1 MVRKGIFVASFVV
14 FLLGGC
20 FAQKKLPPPPTLYG
34 VKGKVLLNNQP
45 VPVGTVVFTPEKAGH
60 GVRAE
65 GLLKQDGTF
74 AVAAYG
80 GYDGTTPGAYI
91 VSVEAYEP
99 IKHGN
104 FKGKAPSIP
113 KK

>member
-1 MVRKGIFVASFVV
+1 MVSPGRMIRRNQFHFGGKAMSLHRVILACVGMSLI
-14 FLLGGC
+14 GGC
-20 FAQKKLPPPPTLYG
+20 AGEKKLPAPPKLY
-34 VKGKVLLNNQP
+34 VAKGKVLLNSQP

-80 GYDGTTPGAYI
+80 GYEGTTPGAYI
-91 VSVEAYEP
+91 
-99 IKHGN
+99 
-104 FKGKAPSIP
+104 
-113 KK
+113 